1 MAFASGCAP
10 GPVAPSSPLGG
21 VRDASASRSEALRG
35 LARVECDVVVP
46 SHHRMRRSV
55 DFATAV
61 RRGRR
66 VSRRTLALHLVL
78 TGRSEPARVGFVVS
92 RAVGNAVVRNTV
104 RRRLRHLMR
113 ERLTRV
119 PTGTLLVVRALPS
132 AAEATSERLGREIDT
147 ALEEALARPR
157 YLAAES
163 AR

>member
-1 MAFASGCAP
+1 
-10 GPVAPSSPLGG
+10 
-21 VRDASASRSEALRG
+21 
-35 LARVECDVVVP
+35 
-46 SHHRMRRSV
+46 MRRSV

-78 TGRSEPARVGFVVS
+78 TRRPEPARVGFVVS

-119 PTGTLLVVRALPS
+119 PAGTLLVVRALPS